1 MYYHMKEQLEFIE
14 KTYPLFKNGTSK
26 REIRHNFFSEI
37 KTELQAYLLGFI
49 YSDGSINDERHT
61 LTIHINEQ
69 DKEIFNL
76 FKIISPEAYTQ
87 NCKGYESKALIEGR
101 TVKNSGSIRLSIS
114 SKILLEDLHNLG
126 VVENKTYKQLHIP
139 KQIPN
144 NLIRHFVR
152 GYFDGDGCITYSVRK
167 PNPKNR
173 EKNYRVS
180 VNVNFTAKLC
190 DIFIDFQKYFSD
202 NNIPTNIVHLKR
214 EDAYRLHTSKRA
226 SVIDIFHLFYDNSNF
241 YLSRKFNKFN
251 HYVNT
256 EVTQLIAEYRNAQ
269 EVNVNESNN
278 PPKSVE
284 HPISKDENVR

>member
-14 KTYPLFKNGTSK
+14 KTYPLFKNKTSN

-49 YSDGSINDERHT
+49 YSDGSINDKRHT

-87 NCKGYESKALIEGR
+87 NCKGYESKSLVDER

-114 SKILLEDLHNLG
+114 SKILLQDLHNLG
-126 VVENKTYKQLHIP
+126 VVENKTYKELCIP
-139 KQIPN
+139 RQIPN
-144 NLIRHFVR
+144 DLIKHFIR
-152 GYFDGDGCITYSVRK
+152 GYFDGDGCITYCIRK

-173 EKNYRVS
+173 EKNYRVNA
-180 VNVNFTAKLC
+180 NVNFTAKLC
-190 DIFIDFQKYFSD
+190 NIFIDFQKYFSD
-202 NNIPTNIVHLKR
+202 NNITLNIMHVKR
-214 EDAYRLHTSKRA
+214 GDMYRLQTSKRD
-226 SVIDIFHLFYDNSNF
+226 SIIKIFHLFYDNSNF

-251 HYVNT
+251 YYVNT
-256 EVTQLIAEYRNAQ
+256 EVTQLIAEYCNAQ
-269 EVNVNESNN
+269 EVNDNESNN
-278 PPKSVE
+278 PPKSVRHSTSE
-284 HPISKDENVR
+284 GENVR

>member
-1 MYYHMKEQLEFIE
+1 MYSHMKEQLEFIE

-61 LTIHINEQ
+61 LTIHINEK

-76 FKIISPEAYTQ
+76 FKVISPEAYIQ
-87 NCKGYESKALIEGR
+87 DCKGYESKVTVDGSI
-101 TVKNSGSIRLSIS
+101 VKNLGSTRLSIS

-126 VVENKTYKQLHIP
+126 VVENKTYKELHIP

-144 NLIRHFVR
+144 ELIKHFIR
-152 GYFDGDGCITYSVRK
+152 GYFDGDGCITYSIRK

-173 EKNYRVS
+173 EKNYRVTS
-180 VNVNFTAKLC
+180 NVNFTAKLC
-190 DIFIDFQKYFSD
+190 NIFIDFQKYFSD
-202 NNIPTNIVHLKR
+202 NDITTNIVHVKR
-214 EDAYRLHTSKRA
+214 GDMYRLITSKRD
-226 SVIDIFHLFYDNSNF
+226 SVIKIFHLFYDNSNF

-251 HYVNT
+251 YYVNT
-256 EVTQLIAEYRNAQ
+256 EVTQIIAEYRNAQ
-269 EVNVNESNN
+269 EVNDNESNN

-284 HPISKDENVR
+284 HPTFEGEDVR